1 MKKKYF
7 FILTM
12 CSAMAWSQQ
21 TISFETSE
29 GYALGDLNA
38 QNGWT
43 VTESSD
49 GFITNQIITNE
60 KSKDGN
66 YSFKNAHLDG
76 TGPQWFPIIGAEK
89 TFPQPLDYKNTTI
102 SYDFLAPGQGGAD
115 YEFAVYAINEQE
127 ETFDIMTAVGFQNEG
142 KMYFYTKPN
151 FDGYVRMDDVTWQPN
166 QWYNMEVRFTA
177 DKLIYLLNGTQV
189 LEAPNTSTFDLIGFN
204 LLHNN
209 YGGDAYYDNIK
220 INSQPL
226 AVHDLTSAKITVYPN
241 PVEKT
246 LHLTFPANEKAAEIT
261 VYNTAGQLLQK
272 VAGADTV
279 DVSAFA
285 KGMYIIIA
293 KTDKNRSYQ
302 TKFIKK

>member
-1 MKKKYF
+1 
-7 FILTM
+7 
-12 CSAMAWSQQ
+12 MAWSQQ

-29 GYALGDLNA
+29 GYALGDLNG

-49 GFITNQIITNE
+49 GFITNQIITDE

-102 SYDFLAPGQGGAD
+102 SYDFLAPEQGGAD

-142 KMYFYTKPN
+142 KMYFYTEPN
-151 FDGYVRMDDVTWQPN
+151 LDGYIRMDDVTWQQN
-166 QWYNMEVRFTA
+166 QWYNLEVRFTA

-189 LEAPNTSTFDLIGFN
+189 LEAPNTSTLDLTGFN
-204 LLHNN
+204 FLHNN

-220 INSQPL
+220 INNQSL

-261 VYNTAGQLLQK
+261 IYNTAGQLLHK
-272 VAGADTV
+272 VAGADTI

-285 KGMYIIIA
+285 QGMYIITA
-293 KTDKNRSYQ
+293 KSDKNRSYQ